1 MVERGPDPDGSGS
14 EIILYQTEEGS
25 TKVEVRLEGETV
37 WLSQK
42 QMCDLFEK
50 DKRTVSEHIRNV
62 FKEGELQEDSVVRN
76 FRTTATDGKTY
87 QTEHFTANPKKAR
100 QAKDISNAAS
110 QLVRSPLA
118 VTTRNVALKAGRLV
132 VVVTVPKGLD
142 KPYFDKNGV
151 IWLKTG
157 SDKRRVNSKEELRR
171 LFQMSDQFHAD
182 ELPTKAGLDALDL
195 LRLRDFLRDI
205 YGQILP
211 EQPAKRLKLLQN
223 MNLATEDGHL
233 NLAGLLLFGEQ
244 PQFFKPQFTL
254 KAVRFPGS
262 SIHESQYLDAEDF
275 AGPLPQ
281 IYTNAHA
288 FVMRNL
294 PKVQA
299 GRGVNTLGIPQVPPV
314 VFEELLV
321 NALIHRDYLV
331 SAPIRLFVFDD
342 RIEIVSPGNLPNN
355 LTVEK
360 IRAGNSNLRNPILA
374 SFVAKGMLPY
384 RGLGSGIQRALEA
397 WPHIEFR
404 NDHDGC
410 LFTSLVTGLSIPRP
424 SSPSP
429 RPASGSGKSSGES
442 SGETFSGSVET
453 PDGSGKLLEVLRK
466 HPERTI
472 PELAS
477 EFGIT
482 TRAIEKQI
490 AKLRTQGRLRRVG
503 PTKNGRW
510 EVL

>member
-1 MVERGPDPDGSGS
+1 MPD
-14 EIILYQTEEGS
+14 LTL
-25 TKVEVRLEGETV
+25 TAL
-37 WLSQK
+37 
-42 QMCDLFEK
+42 
-50 DKRTVSEHIRNV
+50 RTQVAL
-62 FKEGELQEDSVVRN
+62 GEDSSRQFKADVRN
-76 FRTTATDGKTY
+76 AESLASEMAAFANSEGGSLYLGVADDGTIPGLSRDDVGRIN
-87 QTEHFTANPKKAR
+87 QLV
-100 QAKDISNAAS
+100 SNAAS

-118 VTTRNVALKAGRLV
+118 VTTRNVALRDGRLV

-195 LRLRDFLRDI
+195 LRLRDFLRDT

-211 EQPAKRLKLLQN
+211 DAPAKRLKLLQN

-262 SIHESQYLDAEDF
+262 SIHESEYLDAEDF

-294 PKVQA
+294 PKIQA
-299 GRGVNTLGIPQVPPV
+299 GRGVNTLGVSQVPPV

-397 WPHIEFR
+397 WPNIEFR

-410 LFTSLVTGLSIPRP
+410 LFTSVVTGLSI
-424 SSPSP
+424 P
-429 RPASGSGKSSGES
+429 RPASGSGKSSVETPPSSGES
-442 SGETFSGSVET
+442 SGETVSGSVET
-453 PDGSGKLLEVLRK
+453 PDGSGKLLDVLRK

>member
-1 MVERGPDPDGSGS
+1 MPDLTLTALRAQVALG
-14 EIILYQTEEGS
+14 
-25 TKVEVRLEGETV
+25 
-37 WLSQK
+37 
-42 QMCDLFEK
+42 
-50 DKRTVSEHIRNV
+50 
-62 FKEGELQEDSVVRN
+62 EDSSRQFKADVRN
-76 FRTTATDGKTY
+76 AESLASEMAAFANSEGGSLYLGVADDGTIPGLSRDDVGRIN
-87 QTEHFTANPKKAR
+87 QLV
-100 QAKDISNAAS
+100 SNAAS

-118 VTTRNVALKAGRLV
+118 VTTRNVALKDRRLV

-195 LRLRDFLRDI
+195 LRLRDFLRDT

-211 EQPAKRLKLLQN
+211 EKQAKRLKLLQN

-262 SIHESQYLDAEDF
+262 SIHESEYLDAEDF

-299 GRGVNTLGIPQVPPV
+299 GRGVNTLGVPQVSPV

-321 NALIHRDYLV
+321 NASDPPGLPGQRPHPPVRVRRPDRDREPRQPPQQPHRGKDPGGQLQPSQPHPGV
-331 SAPIRLFVFDD
+331 FRRQGDAPLPRARVRHPARPGSLAPHRVPERPRRMPLHLRGD
-342 RIEIVSPGNLPNN
+342 RPV
-355 LTVEK
+355 
-360 IRAGNSNLRNPILA
+360 
-374 SFVAKGMLPY
+374 
-384 RGLGSGIQRALEA
+384 
-397 WPHIEFR
+397 
-404 NDHDGC
+404 D
-410 LFTSLVTGLSIPRP
+410 
-424 SSPSP
+424 
-429 RPASGSGKSSGES
+429 SGSRIRFGEKF
-442 SGETFSGSVET
+442 GGN
-453 PDGSGKLLEVLRK
+453 P
-466 HPERTI
+466 
-472 PELAS
+472 S
-477 EFGIT
+477 EFGRNVGENVGDKPRCT
-482 TRAIEKQI
+482 CKCTCRCTCKRTCNAVAGKASGLDSPGSAGFVRQTCENGEKGPFNSHAESQPPE
-490 AKLRTQGRLRRVG
+490 RRG
-503 PTKNGRW
+503 
-510 EVL
+510 

>member
-1 MVERGPDPDGSGS
+1 MPDLTLTALRAQVALG
-14 EIILYQTEEGS
+14 
-25 TKVEVRLEGETV
+25 
-37 WLSQK
+37 
-42 QMCDLFEK
+42 
-50 DKRTVSEHIRNV
+50 
-62 FKEGELQEDSVVRN
+62 EDSSRQFKADVRN
-76 FRTTATDGKTY
+76 AESLASEMAAFANSDGGMLYLGVADDGTIPGLSREDVGRIN
-87 QTEHFTANPKKAR
+87 QLV
-100 QAKDISNAAS
+100 SNAAS

-118 VTTRNVALKAGRLV
+118 VTTRNVAFKGGRLM

-182 ELPTKAGLDALDL
+182 ELPTKARLDALDL
-195 LRLRDFLRDI
+195 LRLRDFLRDT

-211 EQPAKRLKLLQN
+211 NTSAKRLKLLQN

-244 PQFFKPQFTL
+244 PQFLKPQFAL
-254 KAVRFPGS
+254 KAVRFPGN
-262 SIHESQYLDAEDF
+262 SIHESEYLDAEDF

-299 GRGVNTLGIPQVPPV
+299 GRGVNTLGVPQVPPV

-342 RIEIVSPGNLPNN
+342 RIEIVSPGSLPNN

-360 IRAGNSNLRNPILA
+360 ILAGNSNLRNPILA

-410 LFTSLVTGLSIPRP
+410 LFTSVVTGLSIPRP

-429 RPASGSGKSSGES
+429 RPTSGSEISLDAP
-442 SGETFSGSVET
+442 VNAPVNAPVT
-453 PDGSGKLLEVLRK
+453 PLQEKLLGWIRQDPRVSYDR
-466 HPERTI
+466 
-472 PELAS
+472 LAKM
-477 EFGIT
+477 
-482 TRAIEKQI
+482 AEKDRSTVMRNI
-490 AKLRTQGRLRRVG
+490 NRLKGVGRLRRIG
-503 PTKNGRW
+503 PDKGGRW
-510 EVL
+510 EVLQ